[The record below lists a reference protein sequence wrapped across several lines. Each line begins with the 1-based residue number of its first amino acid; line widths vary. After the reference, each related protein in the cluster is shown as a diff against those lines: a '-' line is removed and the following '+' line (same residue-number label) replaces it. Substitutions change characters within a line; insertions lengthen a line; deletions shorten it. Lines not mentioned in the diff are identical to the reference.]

1 MASSKA
7 IRTSNGFSEIWKE
20 KRGAMRRAAE
30 LVIFEKTKTATVI
43 QCGNTFFVEYPKE
56 NVVRPPEKI
65 LFICKAPED

>member
-30 LVIFEKTKTATVI
+30 LVIFEKTKTATVWQI
-43 QCGNTFFVEYPKE
+43 NGGDN
-56 NVVRPPEKI
+56 EKTNKRF
-65 LFICKAPED
+65 L

>member
-1 MASSKA
+1 
-7 IRTSNGFSEIWKE
+7 
-20 KRGAMRRAAE
+20 MRRAAE